1 MKPIQSKSF
10 FFFCKD
16 NWQEKHKERTLS
28 ALEMSGKCFDH
39 GMLKGNQERDI
50 RKKRREEVQH
60 YKMSRRKL
68 PQIEGH
74 ENYYVWVHGRIF
86 FHDSKIC
93 EHPAMVVSSM
103 RIQKWPKILFTFTYL
118 LFQSRIFCILTN

>member
-1 MKPIQSKSF
+1 
-10 FFFCKD
+10 
-16 NWQEKHKERTLS
+16 
-28 ALEMSGKCFDH
+28 MSGKCFDH

-74 ENYYVWVHGRIF
+74 ENYYV
-86 FHDSKIC
+86 
-93 EHPAMVVSSM
+93 
-103 RIQKWPKILFTFTYL
+103 
-118 LFQSRIFCILTN
+118 